1 MIKPPPPPPILV
13 FTSLVLR
20 FAESPKKAS
29 LFQISLRSLLK
40 LDAKLETLLPLSPFP
55 LFPKK
60 ISKYNNLERRKERK
74 EKREEKREIER
85 KKGIDLPWPS
95 SDRLINAE
103 YSRVGGRRGRRSF
116 LEKRARSSGALS
128 RDALIGGCD
137 LWSLVEKSVYP
148 RYTVL
153 PVVQK
158 QVLPS
163 FFFSLSPSLPLPPP
177 TPAALHPRYTG

>member
-1 MIKPPPPPPILV
+1 MQSSKH
-13 FTSLVLR
+13 FSL
-20 FAESPKKAS
+20 
-29 LFQISLRSLLK
+29 SLLF
-40 LDAKLETLLPLSPFP
+40 PSSP
-55 LFPKK
+55 
-60 ISKYNNLERRKERK
+60 RKFQNITIWK
-74 EKREEKREIER
+74 EEKRERKRGKKRERER

-163 FFFSLSPSLPLPPP
+163 FFFSLSPSLPPP